1 MEKIKNWWLW
11 EFLKSGIFIM
21 FLLFFGFFAIIAY
34 VSEKKNNEKYDK
46 AVLHMEMTQP
56 NDTINK

>member
-1 MEKIKNWWLW
+1 MKKIKNWWLW

-34 VSEKKNNEKYDK
+34 VSEKKNNEKYEK
-46 AVLHMEMTQP
+46 AVHFINVEQP
-56 NDTINK
+56 NDTIKK